1 MKICDYVKEKAIF
14 LIFNLT
20 IYCTMA
26 IILYMLNVK
35 LPLIIIGF
43 FIWFIPLLVLILI
56 DGFKYKRY
64 FNKIIKVMDS
74 LDKKY
79 LLPEIIEEADFFEG
93 RLVNEILKEISRD
106 MHENVKSYKDK
117 EISYREYIESWV
129 HEIKT
134 PIASCR
140 LITEN
145 DKNKITSEIDSQ
157 LDKIDNYIEQVLYY
171 SRSRDVS
178 KDYIIKELDLL
189 RIVNNVVKRNCR
201 DFILKHIKA
210 EIDLTEEFVF
220 SDSKW
225 LEFIVNQIVLNAIK
239 YSKKQE
245 AYVRFSVEKRDN
257 STILIIEDNGIG
269 INEKDIGRVFEK
281 GFTGENGRVYGKST
295 GVGLYLCKNLCEKLN
310 IDIVIKSEVR
320 VGTKVYLF
328 IPIDRVRKENCL

>member
-225 LEFIVNQIVLNAIK
+225 LEFIVNLIVLNAIK
-239 YSKKQE
+239 YSKTHA

-269 INEKDIGRVFEK
+269 IN
-281 GFTGENGRVYGKST
+281 
-295 GVGLYLCKNLCEKLN
+295 
-310 IDIVIKSEVR
+310 
-320 VGTKVYLF
+320 
-328 IPIDRVRKENCL
+328 